1 MKFDTQTAATYA
13 AQKLDSLI
21 ERSARDT
28 AEILQSADIP
38 TTVVYFDQLRETVRD
53 LAAKVAVLQ
62 KHCDQISQ
70 EYIPTM
76 FTNAN
81 VKTIKVDDVG
91 RVTVNIRW
99 TASMVD
105 KEVGLGWLRQTNN
118 EGLIIETVNAQ
129 TLGSFAKEEVIA
141 GRPLPEE
148 IFKVS
153 ATPYTSI
160 TKN

>member
-1 MKFDTQTAATYA
+1 MKFDTETAATYA

-28 AEILQSADIP
+28 TEVIQRADIP
-38 TTVVYFDQLRETVRD
+38 ETVVYFNKLRETVRN
-53 LAAKVAVLQ
+53 LAEKLSTLQ
-62 KHCDQISQ
+62 KHVDVISQ

-91 RVTVNIRW
+91 RVSINIRW
-99 TASMVD
+99 TASPLD
-105 KEVGLGWLRQTNN
+105 KEVGFGWLRQTGNS
-118 EGLIIETVNAQ
+118 GLIIETVNAQ
-129 TLGSFAKEEVIA
+129 TLGAFAKEETMA
-141 GRPLPEE
+141 GRPLPDE
-148 IFKVS
+148 IFRVS

-160 TKN
+160 TKG